1 MELKV
6 EKKKVSVIIPAH
18 NDESTI
24 IRAINSVIKQSY
36 QNIEIIVVVNG
47 STDNTFCVVER
58 LIECMEKSN
67 IKLLR
72 SKPGRSRARNLGLIE
87 SEGDFIAF
95 LDADDSLTTYHIER
109 AVNQLN
115 ADRSLFAYA
124 GLSERIKKGESLGI
138 IHDYKD
144 RSINDLIIENFFAIS
159 AVVFKNSD
167 IVSFNEIIS
176 TNEDWLFWVQNL
188 VNKKIFFD
196 NEHVATQIFITGNNT
211 MSDIMG
217 LRETM
222 IYVKAVG
229 KNIDPKINHTYF
241 SIFKNM
247 LAFFSGKYAEN
258 ESMRRVI
265 KKSFPI
271 MFWTGNALFRLPFL
285 GKKLRQKVREY
296 YSHQKNQYNVGD

>member
-1 MELKV
+1 M

-47 STDNTFCVVER
+47 STDNTFCLVER
-58 LIECMEKSN
+58 LIERMEKSN

-72 SKPGRSRARNLGLIE
+72 SKSGRSRARNLGLIE
-87 SEGDFIAF
+87 AEGDFIAF

-124 GLSERIKKGESLGI
+124 GLSERIKEGESLGI
-138 IHDYKD
+138 IHDYAD

-176 TNEDWLFWVQNL
+176 TNEDWLFWIQNL
-188 VNKKIFFD
+188 VNKKFFFD

-247 LAFFSGKYAEN
+247 LAFFSGKYADN